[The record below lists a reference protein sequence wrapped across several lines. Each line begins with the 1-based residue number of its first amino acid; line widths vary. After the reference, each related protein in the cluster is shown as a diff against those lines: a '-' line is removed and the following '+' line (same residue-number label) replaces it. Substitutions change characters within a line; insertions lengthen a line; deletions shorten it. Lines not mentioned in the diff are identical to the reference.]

1 LEIHAGYY
9 SRTDYRSLSADQ
21 QRQVTALREAKKK
34 GKKYGPGIKA
44 ADPASGVAVA
54 VEKVKSPNESSA
66 KADAAAV
73 PNDSGAPS
81 DDEDSVIAVEDSKP
95 AAIPFG
101 RAAYMKGP
109 VVETPQKIAAVTVS
123 EPSPRGPLKSWT
135 KLVPTGKAWEACT
148 QGEKDTAIE
157 KWADY
162 SHWRT
167 HEKGG
172 MLEYLIMYKF
182 GLFQSRL
189 MDNSEAVNRAR
200 TSDERERLFAESK
213 NFKKQ
218 VGLILEKRRM
228 ALEAS
233 ASPNSD

>member
-1 LEIHAGYY
+1 
-9 SRTDYRSLSADQ
+9 
-21 QRQVTALREAKKK
+21 
-34 GKKYGPGIKA
+34 
-44 ADPASGVAVA
+44 
-54 VEKVKSPNESSA
+54 
-66 KADAAAV
+66 
-73 PNDSGAPS
+73 
-81 DDEDSVIAVEDSKP
+81 
-95 AAIPFG
+95 
-101 RAAYMKGP
+101 

-135 KLVPTGKAWEACT
+135 KFVPTGKAWEACT
-148 QGEKDTAIE
+148 QEEKDTAIE

-172 MLEYLIMYKF
+172 MLEYLITYKF

-189 MDNSEAVNRAR
+189 IDNSEAVNRAR
-200 TSDERERLFAESK
+200 TSDERERLLAESK
-213 NFKKQ
+213 NFGKQ